1 MREVVVEEKTWW
13 GTRKRVSHVPESY
26 AELDACRFLAWV
38 EWVLSPSAERGVRFL
53 SDFLGIKRRFLLWM
67 DDFQRYKLG
76 ELASF
81 LPEMD
86 AGTERFIIP
95 SFPGPGM
102 FEFSPRLH
110 APGDRL
116 SGVCLQQF
124 MTVDT
129 YYSYYVVTQ
138 REEFLNLL
146 VAALYLLPGECYVP
160 HGGRGKPLDLQG
172 RSAYV
177 GTLPYAS
184 RYAVFVN
191 WSLVKSWL
199 GHLFPSMFPCGEAEG
214 KPKPVDWLS
223 LFDAFVGEHVA
234 EMGAYQ
240 SMACMDAFR
249 VMDRKIKEGRK

>member
-102 FEFSPRLH
+102 FEFSPHLH

-172 RSAYV
+172 VRHTWARC
-177 GTLPYAS
+177 LMP
-184 RYAVFVN
+184 
-191 WSLVKSWL
+191 
-199 GHLFPSMFPCGEAEG
+199 
-214 KPKPVDWLS
+214 
-223 LFDAFVGEHVA
+223 
-234 EMGAYQ
+234 
-240 SMACMDAFR
+240 R
-249 VMDRKIKEGRK
+249 VMRCS

>member
-1 MREVVVEEKTWW
+1 MRKVTVEEKRWW
-13 GTRKRVSHVPESY
+13 GTKKREFGIPEAYS
-26 AELDACRFLAWV
+26 EMDVRRFLPWV
-38 EWVLSPSAERGVRFL
+38 EWMLSPSAGRQEHFL
-53 SDFLGIKRRFLLWM
+53 SAFWGIPRRLLLRM
-67 DDFQRYKLG
+67 DAFQLYKLG
-76 ELASF
+76 ELAGF
-81 LPEMD
+81 LSDME
-86 AGTERFIIP
+86 AGTERFIIR
-95 SFPGPGM
+95 SLPGPGM

-124 MTVDT
+124 MTADT

-146 VAALYLLPGECYVP
+146 VSALYLLPGECYIS
-160 HGGRGKPLDLQG
+160 HEGRGKPLDLQG

-177 GTLPYAS
+177 ATLPYAS

-191 WSLVKSWL
+191 WSLVKAWL
-199 GHLFPSMFPCGEAEG
+199 GRLFPSMFPRGESGG
-214 KPKPVDWLS
+214 KPKPADWLS

-234 EMGAYQ
+234 EMEAYR

-249 VMDRKIKEGRK
+249 IIDRKIKEGRK